1 MFTGLIQHVGRV
13 AAIRPAGDG
22 AEILIDPAGWDHAPE
37 IGSSIAVDGC
47 CLTVVAVED
56 GQWRFDAVRQTLDLT
71 TLGGLA
77 AGDPVNLE
85 HAVSAST
92 LMGGHVVQGHVDATG
107 TVRAVED
114 SDRSWRV
121 RIGVAPDLMARIVDQ
136 GSITVAG
143 VSLTVAGTGEDW
155 FDVALIPATLE
166 ATTLGRRV
174 AGDPVNLETD
184 VLARMVARWMERM
197 MPGGPATR

>member
-13 AAIRPAGDG
+13 ASVQAVGDG
-22 AEILIDPAGWDHAPE
+22 AEIRIDPAGWSHVPDL
-37 IGSSIAVDGC
+37 GSSIAVDGC
-47 CLTVVAVED
+47 CLTVVAVDEH
-56 GQWRFDAVRQTLDLT
+56 GWRFDAVRQTLDLT

-107 TVRAVED
+107 TVRDVSDA
-114 SDRSWRV
+114 DRSWRV
-121 RIGVAPDLMARIVDQ
+121 RIAVEPDLMARVVDQ

-143 VSLTVAGTGEDW
+143 VSLTVAGTGDDW
-155 FDVALIPATLE
+155 FDVALIPATLD

-174 AGDPVNLETD
+174 PGDRVNLETD

-197 MPGGPATR
+197 MPGGQGSR